1 MIIKMIKYAFLVH
14 HEDFASFLEDVQ
26 RIGVLDVTKEKRNLN
41 EEEKALLELSGRYN
55 AAIKVLQRNQ
65 ENQDQLF
72 DRDSQDVLERF
83 EAILKEREILE
94 ADLKKLKKEYS
105 EHSPWGDFD
114 SNAIQDLESKEL
126 KIRYFTIPTKRFNPE
141 WELLYPIQVI
151 NELNGVTYFACVQPD
166 AENFSVPATE
176 VKAPQQSAS
185 KLKDSIDKVESEQE
199 SLKKELLSL
208 SQYVEMLVNTR
219 SSLLEKIDV
228 KSIYYGVKREVE
240 GSVAVV
246 SGFAPV
252 TSVDELNQYLESKSI
267 VYLTEE
273 ATVKDNPPIKL
284 KNGKFAS
291 LFEWIGELY
300 VPPSYNELDLT
311 PFFAPFFVMFF
322 GLCMG
327 DIGYG
332 VVFIIAGFILRN
344 KPALA
349 NFRPFLILM
358 QWLGLG
364 TIVMGL
370 LSGGI
375 FGEEMASW
383 PFLPHNIQKLFLD
396 RNQMMLFA
404 VGIGF
409 VQILFGLSIKAYN
422 RARKHSN
429 WQFAIGPIAWMI
441 ILIGAAMYFIEP
453 LKPYF
458 TYLVYSGVGLL
469 LLFSDPDKG
478 IFGRIGMGLVEL
490 YEVTGFF
497 GDLLS
502 YIRLFALGL
511 AGSILGL
518 VVNQI
523 AALALGSLPFGLDYL
538 LFGIVLVFGHGA
550 NLALSSLGAF
560 VHPLRLSFVEF
571 YKNSGFEGSGRYY
584 RPFAKKVTQQKD

>member
-1 MIIKMIKYAFLVH
+1 MIVKMIKYTFLVH
-14 HEDFASFLEDVQ
+14 HVDFPSFLENIQ
-26 RIGVLDVTKEKRNLN
+26 HIGVLDVTKEKRSLN
-41 EEEKALLELSGRYN
+41 EEEKALLEMAGRYN
-55 AAIKVLQRNQ
+55 AAIKVLQRNREDKEQLADKDPQ
-65 ENQDQLF
+65 EI
-72 DRDSQDVLERF
+72 LERF
-83 EAILKEREILE
+83 EAILKERETLD
-94 ADLKKLKKEYS
+94 ADLKKIKKEYS
-105 EHSPWGDFD
+105 EHAPWGDLD
-114 SNAIQDLESKEL
+114 AEAIQDLASKGL
-126 KIRYFTIPTKRFNPE
+126 KMRFFTVPTKRFNPE
-141 WELLYPIQVI
+141 WAQMFPLEVI
-151 NELNGVTYFACVQPD
+151 NDVNGITYFVCIQPD
-166 AENFSVPATE
+166 AENYSVPATE
-176 VKAPQQSAS
+176 VKAPQHSAS
-185 KLKDSIDKVESEQE
+185 KLFESIAEVEGKLE
-199 SLKKELLSL
+199 SLKEELISL
-208 SQYVEMLVNTR
+208 SQYANLLDFTR
-219 SSLLEKIDV
+219 STILENLDV
-228 KSIYYGVKREVE
+228 KSIFYGVKREVE

-246 SGFAPV
+246 SGFAPEN
-252 TSVDELNQYLESKSI
+252 SVDELNKYLESNSI
-267 VYLTEE
+267 LYLTEE

-284 KNGKFAS
+284 KNGRFAS

-332 VVFIIAGFILRN
+332 IVFIVAGFILRN
-344 KPALA
+344 RPALA

-364 TIVMGL
+364 TVVMGL

-383 PFLPHNIQKLFLD
+383 SFLPQNIQKLFLD
-396 RNQMMLFA
+396 RNQMMIFA

-422 RARKHSN
+422 RASKHSN
-429 WQFAIGPIAWMI
+429 WQYAIGPIAWII

-453 LKPYF
+453 LKPNF
-458 TYLVYSGVGLL
+458 TYPIYAGIALL

-538 LFGIVLVFGHGA
+538 LFGLVLVFGHGA

-584 RPFAKKVTQQKD
+584 KPFAKKVTKQKD